1 MRIRKTV
8 LGGITVLALSGAG
21 VRNLMAADPADGP
34 RQIAVELAKLR
45 ADVLVILA
53 EMEQMKVEK
62 LKAELNRVQQR
73 QKELA
78 AAEAQ
83 RREEL
88 ADLDQQLSSADL
100 PEQTRPEIEAVRTGI
115 VDNMSG
121 AARQE
126 QSSLEKRQ
134 AELTDQLRQEME
146 RFAAWKQQA
155 QLLRSSAAQ

>member
-1 MRIRKTV
+1 MRIRKTI
-8 LGGITVLALSGAG
+8 LGGITLFALSSTG
-21 VRNLMAADPADGP
+21 VRNLMAADPPDGH

-62 LKAELNRVQQR
+62 LEAELNRVQQK

-83 RREEL
+83 QREEL
-88 ADLDQQLSSADL
+88 AGLDQQLSSADL
-100 PEQTRPEIEAVRTGI
+100 PEQTRPEVEAVRSGI
-115 VDNMSG
+115 VENMSG
-121 AARQE
+121 PARQE
-126 QSSLEKRQ
+126 QFSLEKRQ
-134 AELTDQLRQEME
+134 VELTDQVRQELQ

-155 QLLRSSAAQ
+155 QLLASSAAQ